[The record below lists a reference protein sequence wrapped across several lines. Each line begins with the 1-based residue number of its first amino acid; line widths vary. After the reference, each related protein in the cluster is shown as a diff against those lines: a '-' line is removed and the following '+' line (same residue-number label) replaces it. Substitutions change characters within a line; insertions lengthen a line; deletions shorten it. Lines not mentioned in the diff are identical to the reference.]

1 MIYTLELEVVNPKSV
16 AVCKRRKLSCV
27 HVDSMH
33 FLGCNRAMRLESH
46 FLSEGASTLI
56 FETIWASPFAG
67 RCQLT
72 W

>member
-1 MIYTLELEVVNPKSV
+1 MIYTLELEVVNPKS
-16 AVCKRRKLSCV
+16 ACLQKEEASCV
-27 HVDSMH
+27 HVDSMY
-33 FLGCNRAMRLESH
+33 FLGCNEAMRLESH